1 MKKKL
6 FKVCLILVF
15 LLILFNV
22 FISKD
27 DLVIFLT
34 STIIIDYIMGVYI
47 AYFLK
52 KSNNSPDG
60 SLNSKAGYLGIMKKV
75 GILIMVWIGYEIDI
89 NFSLDICKNM
99 ITIGY
104 LINEIISINENLAII
119 GLKKNT
125 AIKKIITIL
134 ENLLKEDQ

>member
-15 LLILFNV
+15 LLILFN
-22 FISKD
+22 
-27 DLVIFLT
+27 
-34 STIIIDYIMGVYI
+34 I

-119 GLKKNT
+119 GLKK
-125 AIKKIITIL
+125 IL
-134 ENLLKEDQ
+134 Q

>member
-1 MKKKL
+1 MIPLFFTFVKYFSSSKL
-6 FKVCLILVF
+6 FISSNYS
-15 LLILFNV
+15 ILFNI

-27 DLVIFLT
+27 NLVIFLT
-34 STIIIDYIMGVYI
+34 STIIIDYIIGVYI

-119 GLKKNT
+119 GLKK
-125 AIKKIITIL
+125 IL
-134 ENLLKEDQ
+134 Q

>member
-1 MKKKL
+1 
-6 FKVCLILVF
+6 
-15 LLILFNV
+15 
-22 FISKD
+22 
-27 DLVIFLT
+27 
-34 STIIIDYIMGVYI
+34 MGVYI

-75 GILIMVWIGYEIDI
+75 SILIMVWIGYEIDI

>member
-75 GILIMVWIGYEIDI
+75 
-89 NFSLDICKNM
+89 
-99 ITIGY
+99 
-104 LINEIISINENLAII
+104 SI
-119 GLKKNT
+119 
-125 AIKKIITIL
+125 
-134 ENLLKEDQ
+134 